1 MPVSM
6 VNFLFWNINR
16 RPLESLVAE
25 IASSQRVDLLMLAEC
40 DIHPTA
46 LLDILNAARPM
57 FRYIPVLSRGFELF
71 ATFSPDFL
79 TPLYDS
85 DKITI
90 QRLSLPARLD
100 VLLCIVHLPSK
111 LRWSGESQALEC
123 TRLARIIREVEARVR
138 HERTVLVGDL
148 NMNPFEAGVVG
159 AAGFNATMA
168 RQVASRGSRS
178 VQGERYPFFYN
189 PMWGHFGDHR
199 GNAGGSYYYD
209 SGQHVNYYWNV
220 FDQVLVRAELI
231 PRFPVEEL
239 RIIASTPSRTLLS
252 QQGRPDGKVGSDHLP
267 LLFKLDL

>member
-1 MPVSM
+1 M
-6 VNFLFWNINR
+6 
-16 RPLESLVAE
+16 
-25 IASSQRVDLLMLAEC
+25 
-40 DIHPTA
+40 
-46 LLDILNAARPM
+46 
-57 FRYIPVLSRGFELF
+57 
-71 ATFSPDFL
+71 
-79 TPLYDS
+79 
-85 DKITI
+85 
-90 QRLSLPARLD
+90 D

-111 LRWSGESQALEC
+111 LCWSGESQALEC
-123 TRLARIIREVEARVR
+123 THLARIIREVEARVR

-220 FDQVLVRAELI
+220 FDQVLVRPELI

-252 QQGRPDGKVGSDHLP
+252 QQGRPDARVASDHLP
-267 LLFKLDL
+267 LLSKRTNHKLRGAVETTNYRRRLVHTFCIVAPSLDDYRYELFMVSHGVMPYPVEVMIAPKDVKIPPPRS